1 MKIYRNRTFEF
12 IATISGLDDLIG
24 FTATCKIA
32 ERADRQ
38 SVLDL
43 AGSITDLEV
52 TFKATPTQTAALTK
66 DLYYYEIV
74 LVSGTDKYTSGLE
87 TIQSEEMLKPAPL

>member
-24 FTATCKIA
+24 YSATCKIA
-32 ERADRQ
+32 ERHDLQ
-38 SVLDL
+38 SVLD
-43 AGSITDLEV
+43 ITGTINGLEV
-52 TFKATPTQTAALTK
+52 TFKATPTETALLTR

-74 LVSGTDKYTSGLE
+74 LISGTDKYTSGPSTIESKE
-87 TIQSEEMLKPAPL
+87 TLKEV